1 VANDKVDRLLE
12 AAGSQTYA
20 EAAGIHLADEP
31 APLYQLL
38 MLTVLLSHRIG
49 ADIAVDAAR
58 ELIEAGATTAQN
70 MTGLSWQQRVDAEGR
85 AHFKRYDESTATRLG
100 ESAQQ
105 LIDRYDGD
113 LRRLAEAAG
122 RDRER
127 ANELLQEF
135 VGIGP
140 LGADIFLREA
150 QTVWTWLQ
158 PYLGKR
164 AGETAAELGI
174 PHTERGLAEAI
185 GDDDLAHVTAALIRY
200 STDSDVRERLKS
212 S

>member
-1 VANDKVDRLLE
+1 MANEKVDQLLA
-12 AAGSQTYA
+12 AAGGQTYA

-49 ADIAVDAAR
+49 TDIAVDAAR
-58 ELIEAGATTAQN
+58 ELIAAGATTAQK
-70 MTGLSWQQRVDAEGR
+70 MTELTWQQRVDAEGR

-100 ESAQQ
+100 DSAQQ
-105 LIDRYDGD
+105 LLDRYGGD

-127 ANELLQEF
+127 AHALLQEF
-135 VGIGP
+135 TGIGP
-140 LGADIFLREA
+140 LGADIFLREV

-158 PYLGKR
+158 PYLGDR
-164 AGETAAELGI
+164 AGESAAELGL
-174 PHTERGLAEAI
+174 PHTERGLAKAI

-200 STDSDVRERLKS
+200 STDADVRERMS